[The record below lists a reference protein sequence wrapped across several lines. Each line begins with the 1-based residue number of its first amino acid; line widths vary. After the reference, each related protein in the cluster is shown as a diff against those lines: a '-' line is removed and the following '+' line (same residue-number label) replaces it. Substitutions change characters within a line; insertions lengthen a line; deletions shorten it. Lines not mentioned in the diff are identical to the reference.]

1 MADLASC
8 LMTWWQRFAQCWSSL
23 HGGLSKSTCLKRMA
37 DSVNLLLNLEHSRQ
51 SLCRLVA
58 DLMLKKQIYLVTAES
73 CTGGLI
79 AAACTDLAGSSQWFE
94 RGFVTYSNAAKTDML
109 GVDAALISQ
118 FGAVSE
124 QVATAMAQG
133 AIKKSKSQVSVAV
146 TGVAGPTGGS
156 AEKPVGTVWIAWCV
170 DGQITTELCHFDG
183 DRAMVRALTVQRA
196 LQGLVERL
204 EVS

>member
-1 MADLASC
+1 MV
-8 LMTWWQRFAQCWSSL
+8 
-23 HGGLSKSTCLKRMA
+23 
-37 DSVNLLLNLEHSRQ
+37 DSVNLLSNLEQSRQ

-58 DLMLKKQIYLVTAES
+58 DLMLKKQSFLATAES

-94 RGFVTYSNAAKTDML
+94 RGFVTYSNAAKTEML
-109 GVDAALISQ
+109 GVDAALIAQ

-124 QVATAMAQG
+124 PVAAAMAQG
-133 AIKKSKSQVSVAV
+133 AVKHSAAQVSVAV

-170 DGQITTELCHFDG
+170 NEDTTTELCHFDG
-183 DRAMVRALTVQRA
+183 DRATVRALTVQRA
-196 LQGLVERL
+196 LQGLIERL
-204 EVS
+204 KD

>member
-1 MADLASC
+1 MSQSA
-8 LMTWWQRFAQCWSSL
+8 
-23 HGGLSKSTCLKRMA
+23 
-37 DSVNLLLNLEHSRQ
+37 NLLLNLEQSRK

-58 DLMLKKQIYLVTAES
+58 DLMLKKQSFLAAAES

-94 RGFVTYSNAAKTDML
+94 RGFVSYSNAAKTEML
-109 GVDAALISQ
+109 GVDATLIAQ

-124 QVATAMAQG
+124 PVAAAMAQG
-133 AIKKSKSQVSVAV
+133 AVKHSAAQVAVAV

-156 AEKPVGTVWIAWCV
+156 AEKPVGTVWISWWV
-170 DGQITTELCHFDG
+170 DGKTTTELCHFDG

-196 LQGLVERL
+196 LQGLIERL
-204 EVS
+204 KD